1 MYEPRVMDVPGFDTP
16 LKEASLEEFMS
27 ALPIDHMAQK
37 QLSDL
42 RRLAMDGAK
51 ATSELL
57 EALKKIRELE
67 AERQRLDAK
76 FDELHVQWAMQV
88 DDLNFQLSELSPGAN
103 SETQR
108 ISVERYGEL
117 KNTYAEKATEPVKPE
132 GVFVKAM
139 AGKLPCPHC
148 SKLIS
153 TLPGP
158 WARHMNF
165 AHPELL
171 RVTPATPEPL

>member
-67 AERQRLDAK
+67 GQLALLTAQS
-76 FDELHVQWAMQV
+76 VPNQWV
-88 DDLNFQLSELSPGAN
+88 SVSPG
-103 SETQR
+103 
-108 ISVERYGEL
+108 
-117 KNTYAEKATEPVKPE
+117 TEPVKPE

-148 SKLIS
+148 NKLIS

-165 AHPELL
+165 AHPQLMDQNS
-171 RVTPATPEPL
+171 TPATPEPL

>member
-1 MYEPRVMDVPGFDTP
+1 MDVPGFDTP

-67 AERQRLDAK
+67 G
-76 FDELHVQWAMQV
+76 
-88 DDLNFQLSELSPGAN
+88 QLALLTAQPPPMDMHPAI
-103 SETQR
+103 TP
-108 ISVERYGEL
+108 SVRSM
-117 KNTYAEKATEPVKPE
+117 TTS
-132 GVFVKAM
+132 VKAQ
-139 AGKLPCPHC
+139 CPHC

-165 AHPELL
+165 AHPELQ
-171 RVTPATPEPL
+171 VTHSTEPTPATPEPL

>member
-67 AERQRLDAK
+67 G
-76 FDELHVQWAMQV
+76 
-88 DDLNFQLSELSPGAN
+88 QLSLLTAQPHPMDTHPAS
-103 SETQR
+103 TT
-108 ISVERYGEL
+108 SVRSM
-117 KNTYAEKATEPVKPE
+117 TTS
-132 GVFVKAM
+132 VKAQ
-139 AGKLPCPHC
+139 CPHC

-165 AHPELL
+165 AHPQVLDPNS
-171 RVTPATPEPL
+171 TPATPEPL

>member
-67 AERQRLDAK
+67 VRDHERAK
-76 FDELHVQWAMQV
+76 EVEKLLWQV
-88 DDLNFQLSELSPGAN
+88 GDLQNKLNEVP
-103 SETQR
+103 
-108 ISVERYGEL
+108 
-117 KNTYAEKATEPVKPE
+117 TYIEEPEPEKT
-132 GVFVKAM
+132 KAPK
-139 AGKLPCPHC
+139 AQCPHC

-165 AHPELL
+165 AHPNHDQ
-171 RVTPATPEPL
+171 ATPKSAPNPTSAPPNEV

>member
-51 ATSELL
+51 STSELL

-67 AERQRLDAK
+67 G
-76 FDELHVQWAMQV
+76 
-88 DDLNFQLSELSPGAN
+88 QLSLLTAQPMDPHPAIHMPSYHA
-103 SETQR
+103 T
-108 ISVERYGEL
+108 
-117 KNTYAEKATEPVKPE
+117 EKAP
-132 GVFVKAM
+132 KAQ
-139 AGKLPCPHC
+139 CPHC
-148 SKLIS
+148 NKLIS

-165 AHPELL
+165 AHPG
-171 RVTPATPEPL
+171 ATPSPTNEPMP